1 MHSLVAGD
9 DLVDVLDPYVR
20 VDRTR
25 GEGGRW
31 VMANMVGGLDGSAA
45 MGGRVGPLSG
55 DTDARLFRRLRSIA
69 DVVLVGA
76 ETVRR
81 EHYGPVRLADD
92 LRRARVAGG
101 RPPVPP
107 LAVVTRSLRLD
118 WTAPAFA
125 AADPAARPI
134 VVAPAGAD
142 PVRLAEARDHADVIV
157 AGDQLVDLAQAL
169 DLLAGRG
176 HRIVLCEGGPRLLG
190 EIVDADLLDEMCLTL
205 APLMGGDELPVAITR
220 PGGTIR
226 GFRLAHVAAEDD
238 TVFMRYERASDGS

>member
-9 DLVDVLDPYVR
+9 VLHDVLDPYVR

-25 GEGGRW
+25 GEDGRW
-31 VMANMVGGLDGSAA
+31 VLANMVGGLDGTAA

-55 DTDARLFRRLRSIA
+55 DTDASLFRRLRSVA

-81 EHYGPVRLADD
+81 ERYGPVRLADD
-92 LRRARVAGG
+92 LRQARVEDG

-125 AADPAARPI
+125 AADPSARPL
-134 VVAPAGAD
+134 VVVPAAAD
-142 PVRLAEARDHADVIV
+142 PVLLAEARDHADVIV
-157 AGDQLVDLAQAL
+157 AGDRSVDLARAL

-190 EIVDADLLDEMCLTL
+190 EIVDAGLLDEMCLTL
-205 APLMGGDELPVAITR
+205 APLMGGDALPIAITA
-220 PGGTIR
+220 PGGAIR

-238 TVFMRYERASDGS
+238 TVFMRYERGSDGS